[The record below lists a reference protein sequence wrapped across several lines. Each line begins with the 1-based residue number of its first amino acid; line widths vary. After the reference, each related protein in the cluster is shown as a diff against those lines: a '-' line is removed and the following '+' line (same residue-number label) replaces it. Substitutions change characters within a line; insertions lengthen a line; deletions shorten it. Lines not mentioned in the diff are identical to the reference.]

1 MTAIYPSQ
9 TTWPAPGHSL
19 NIRIFTPGVLL
30 YLFLLTFCFIIT
42 HTIHILVSV
51 LSVVF
56 VFVHLSFQYALYHS
70 CFYFCFICYNRFLF
84 TFCFIM
90 RYIIHISV
98 SVLFHVF
105 HSVYLSFPQYK
116 YRYVLTLKSY
126 NNGYTRSVYK
136 CKWSFK

>member
-1 MTAIYPSQ
+1 MTVVYPSQ
-9 TTWPAPGHSL
+9 TTRPAPGHSL
-19 NIRIFTPGVLL
+19 NIRSFTPGVL
-30 YLFLLTFCFIIT
+30 
-42 HTIHILVSV
+42 
-51 LSVVF
+51 
-56 VFVHLSFQYALYHS
+56 
-70 CFYFCFICYNRFLF
+70 LF

>member
-30 YLFLLTFCFIIT
+30 YLFHYNSYHSYFCFCFICCICFCSSF
-42 HTIHILVSV
+42 VSICV
-51 LSVVF
+51 ISFMFLFLFYLLYSF
-56 VFVHLSFQYALYHS
+56 FVHFLFHYALYHS
-70 CFYFCFICYNRFLF
+70 YFCF
-84 TFCFIM
+84 CFIPC
-90 RYIIHISV
+90 ISFC
-98 SVLFHVF
+98 LP
-105 HSVYLSFPQYK
+105 VYLFPQYK